1 MGPKNIWFPQK
12 NSAPKNLSLQKLFQM
27 QKSLLVLKTFFESEV
42 FGSEKKIVLEKIFSP
57 KNFGFKKFL
66 GKKSF
71 GPNFLV
77 FINFWLKKS
86 SIENFLVKKMYG
98 QKNFLVEGNFWWKK
112 IFS

>member
-1 MGPKNIWFPQK
+1 
-12 NSAPKNLSLQKLFQM
+12 M

-98 QKNFLVEGNFWWKK
+98 QKNVLVEGNFWWKK